1 MTLRQDF
8 KDSWVGLE
16 DNGTSSL
23 TFDADRYSIADL
35 FSQLNT
41 IEITDFVIFN
51 PSASQLTADGFNVP
65 AYRLEIDYKDSTR
78 QSLLFSKS
86 NNDSSFLKTFVTEQ
100 ALVCLVNENCEKLLK
115 SPYIRFRERSLFP
128 RGFEPDKINLSSLET
143 TANPLI
149 LSIES
154 DGETFERLTDFRA
167 ETFLILSQE
176 KAEHGSMGIGFHG
189 DIP

>member
-1 MTLRQDF
+1 MSSKIAETLTDWPKKLREKKLFSIDPQKVSRLKLTSEKSTLTLRQDF

-51 PSASQLTADGFNVP
+51 PSASQLSADGFNVP

-100 ALVCLVNENCEKLLK
+100 A
-115 SPYIRFRERSLFP
+115 
-128 RGFEPDKINLSSLET
+128 
-143 TANPLI
+143 
-149 LSIES
+149 
-154 DGETFERLTDFRA
+154 
-167 ETFLILSQE
+167 
-176 KAEHGSMGIGFHG
+176 
-189 DIP
+189 